1 MHESKQIVVSRGK
14 CGDNQYHDMVHVYI
28 AIINRPNI
36 ISFLGSMIAG
46 VDCTRITIRHQAR
59 SIAFL
64 HCADHVAVSLSRAFI
79 SNAFNLRVFSC
90 EEKKHD
96 TSIPYVPAR
105 WCAIASV
112 TVRHAAEYSA
122 LFALPLLRRVTKAG
136 WAHTSAQ
143 ARRYGYRRL
152 A

>member
-90 EEKKHD
+90 EEKK
-96 TSIPYVPAR
+96 TWYQY
-105 WCAIASV
+105 
-112 TVRHAAEYSA
+112 TVRPCKVVCNCVCYCQTRGWIQCVFCTDFVASSDQGGMGTHQRSSA
-122 LFALPLLRRVTKAG
+122 TIWL
-136 WAHTSAQ
+136 
-143 ARRYGYRRL
+143 
-152 A
+152 